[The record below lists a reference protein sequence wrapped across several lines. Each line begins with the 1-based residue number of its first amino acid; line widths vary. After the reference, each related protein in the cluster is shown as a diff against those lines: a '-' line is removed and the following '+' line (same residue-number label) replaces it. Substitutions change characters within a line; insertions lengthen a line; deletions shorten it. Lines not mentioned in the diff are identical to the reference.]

1 MSSSVRLSVI
11 IPVFNEVRTVAQVVR
26 RVQDVPVDKEIVL
39 VDDGSSDGTRDILAG
54 LEGQPGVR
62 VVLHVQNRG
71 KGAAIRTGLAHT
83 RGEFVVVQDADLEY
97 DPGEY
102 PRLLEPLVA
111 DCVHAVYG
119 SRFLGSPEKMTALHR
134 FGNLFLS
141 WLTNV
146 LYGAGLTDME
156 TCYKVIRG
164 DIVRAIRIESDRF
177 DFEPEITAKLLRL
190 GHTIVEI
197 PITYRGR
204 EFHEGKKITWRD
216 GFGAIRA
223 LLRFRFRP
231 IRTFLLAEAEAERR
245 MPGAKVSEPA
255 VTQVPARGDG
265 GNQGLS

>member
-1 MSSSVRLSVI
+1 VRLSVI
-11 IPVFNEVRTVAQVVR
+11 IPVFNEVRTIAQVVR
-26 RVQDVPVDKEIVL
+26 RVQDVPVDKEIIL
-39 VDDGSSDGTRDILAG
+39 VDDGSSDGTREILAG
-54 LEGQPGVR
+54 LEGQPGVSII
-62 VVLHVQNRG
+62 LHVQNLG
-71 KGAAIRTGLAHT
+71 KGAAIRTGLSQT

-102 PRLLEPLVA
+102 PRLLEPFLSGGV
-111 DCVHAVYG
+111 DAVYG

-146 LYGAGLTDME
+146 LYSAGLTDME

-197 PITYRGR
+197 PIAYRGR

-216 GFGAIRA
+216 GFGAIKA
-223 LLRFRFRP
+223 LFRYKFRP
-231 IRTFLLAEAEAERR
+231 TQSFLLAEAERR
-245 MPGAKVSEPA
+245 VPEAAHSEPA
-255 VTQVPARGDG
+255 ITQVSASGDG
-265 GNQGLS
+265 GNPGLS